1 MRATTYEIRFCG
13 RLAPQVVA
21 ELGRTGGLVDL
32 PPETVLRTAR
42 LDPAGVQN
50 IIDRLA
56 DFALELLEMRQCADV
71 PDDPD
76 SEPR

>member
-1 MRATTYEIRFCG
+1 MRATTYEIRACG

-21 ELGRTGGLVDL
+21 DPGQSRLMDL
-32 PPETVLRTAR
+32 PPETVIRTAR
-42 LDPAGVQN
+42 VDQAGLQD

-76 SEPR
+76 REPR